1 MEIWTT
7 LRHHF
12 MPIEQMETKKIIYQ
26 VLLCSLVVFVAL
38 YFINPIKAI
47 FPTTLFAVLLLIA
60 SLLQKTTLIETIR
73 KSGTWRI
80 LLGIIFL
87 LIVNAKPIIQ
97 NWRENGYIVPIVFAL
112 VVTVFSLNKYLQ
124 TKISN
129 NSKSN
134 QV

>member
-1 MEIWTT
+1 
-7 LRHHF
+7 
-12 MPIEQMETKKIIYQ
+12 MPIEQMEIKKIIYQ

-47 FPTTLFAVLLLIA
+47 FTTTLFAVLLLIA

-87 LIVNAKPIIQ
+87 LIVSAKPIIQ
-97 NWRENGYIVPIVFAL
+97 NWRENGYIAPIVIAL
-112 VVTVFSLNKYLQ
+112 VVAVFSLNKYLQ

>member
-1 MEIWTT
+1 MEI
-7 LRHHF
+7 
-12 MPIEQMETKKIIYQ
+12 KKIIYQ

-47 FPTTLFAVLLLIA
+47 FTTTLFAVLLLIA

-87 LIVNAKPIIQ
+87 LIVSAKPIIQ
-97 NWRENGYIVPIVFAL
+97 NWRENGYIAPIVIAL
-112 VVTVFSLNKYLQ
+112 VVAVFSLNKYLQ